1 MKIFLVLLALF
12 STPLVASS
20 ALAEVCG
27 PDHEHDEDKQ
37 NQDK

>member
-1 MKIFLVLLALF
+1 MKIFLVLLFLF

-20 ALAEVCG
+20 ALAEICG

-37 NQDK
+37 EQTK

>member
-1 MKIFLVLLALF
+1 MKIFLVLLGLF

-20 ALAEVCG
+20 ALAEICG

-37 NQDK
+37 KQDK

>member
-1 MKIFLVLLALF
+1 MKTFLVLLGLF
-12 STPLVASS
+12 STPLVAYS
-20 ALAEVCG
+20 AVAEICG

>member
-1 MKIFLVLLALF
+1 MKTFLVLLALF
-12 STPLVASS
+12 GTPLVAPG
-20 ALAEVCG
+20 ALAEICG